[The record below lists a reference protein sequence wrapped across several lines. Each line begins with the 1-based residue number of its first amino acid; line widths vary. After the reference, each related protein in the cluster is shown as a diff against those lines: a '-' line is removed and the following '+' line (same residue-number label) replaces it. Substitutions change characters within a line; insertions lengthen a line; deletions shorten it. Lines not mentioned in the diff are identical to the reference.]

1 MKEKSAGIDIL
12 RILSMIC
19 VVLLHSVSNG
29 LRFNFGTWVW
39 QGINILSSFA
49 TCAVPIFFMISG
61 YLILSSRNTYSV
73 KYTLLHRLPRLI
85 LPLFVWSVIYIIV
98 AAQMDFYNRDIP
110 VTSKNIWDS
119 IYCFFQSERAV
130 HFWFM
135 YYLIPLYLIAPFIK
149 SACDNC
155 SEKVIIY
162 VLSLWGI
169 VLVFNIFGKFVSE
182 EYKPLFDIA
191 FIKNI
196 GFVGGYGGYF
206 ILGWYLGNKNF
217 NIKKIFYAVAIIVCV
232 LVIAKGTSHYSKL
245 TGEYD
250 EWIKSYNS
258 IFVCIL
264 SVSIFMLLKD
274 IKLSGSRLVINWLSS
289 VSYGVYLSHNILLY
303 LVTELDLGRLTGRE
317 MSRNFICVLA
327 ISIVLITLLSKIKYI
342 NYIFTGVFPKRA
354 K

>member
-1 MKEKSAGIDIL
+1 MKEKSVGIDIL

-29 LRFNFGTWVW
+29 LRFNFGTGVW

-61 YLILSSRNTYSV
+61 WLILGSSNTYSI
-73 KYTLLHRLPRLI
+73 KYTLINRLPRLI
-85 LPLFVWSVIYIIV
+85 IPLFVWSVIYIIV
-98 AAQMDFYNRDIP
+98 AAHMDFYNRDIP
-110 VTSKNIWDS
+110 IESKNIWDN
-119 IYCFFQSERAV
+119 IYCFLQSERAV

-149 SACDNC
+149 SACDN
-155 SEKVIIY
+155 SNEKIIIY
-162 VLSLWGI
+162 VLCLWGI
-169 VLVFNIFGKFVSE
+169 TLVMNVVGKFATD

-206 ILGWYLGNKNF
+206 LLGWYLGNKNF
-217 NIKKIFYAVAIIVCV
+217 NCKKVFYVISIIICT
-232 LVIAKGTSHYSKL
+232 LVIAKGTSHYTKL
-245 TGEYD
+245 AGEYD

-258 IFVCIL
+258 IVVCML
-264 SVSIFMLLKD
+264 SISVFMLLKD
-274 IKLSGSRLVINWLSS
+274 IKINRGKWITNWLGS
-289 VSYGVYLSHNILLY
+289 VSYGVYLCHNILLY

-317 MSRNFICVLA
+317 MSRNFVCVLFISVFA
-327 ISIVLITLLSKIKYI
+327 ITILSKIKCI
-342 NYIFTGVFPKRA
+342 NFIFTGVSKG